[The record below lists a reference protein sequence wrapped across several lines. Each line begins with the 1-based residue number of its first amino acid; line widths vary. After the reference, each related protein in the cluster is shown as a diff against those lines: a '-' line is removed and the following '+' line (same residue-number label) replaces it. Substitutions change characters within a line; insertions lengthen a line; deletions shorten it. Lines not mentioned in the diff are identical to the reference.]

1 MSGTSG
7 GASTGAR
14 PTADGE
20 RRTVLQDGRAKA
32 YRPLPVEQRA
42 TAYRAGTAAYRRGDF
57 FEAHE
62 LLEPAWMGTDDP
74 IERALHQGL
83 IKLAAG
89 FVHVVRGNPA
99 GLRKNL
105 VGARPRLAAAEAG
118 GAAGG
123 LAGGRIRGFDLIRL
137 IADIDA
143 RLADVDAGRP
153 VTAADAPRLHPARR
167 RSA

>member
-1 MSGTSG
+1 MSAGSG
-7 GASTGAR
+7 GVTGDGAAPR
-14 PTADGE
+14 GE

-42 TAYRAGTAAYRRGDF
+42 AAYRAGIAAYRRGDF
-57 FEAHE
+57 FGAHE
-62 LLEPAWMGTDDP
+62 LLEPAWMGTDEP
-74 IERALHQGL
+74 VERALHQGL

-105 VGARPRLAAAEAG
+105 VGARPRFAAAEAG
-118 GAAGG
+118 GASGG
-123 LAGGRIRGFDLIRL
+123 LAGGRIRGLDLTRL
-137 IADIDA
+137 IADVDA
-143 RLADVDAGRP
+143 RLADLDAGRP
-153 VTAADAPRLHPARR
+153 VAAADAPRLHPAPR